1 MNDNQGTKNDFIREQ
16 IKEKPLNKK
25 KYMARVGM
33 SALSGAVFALSAS
46 VVFAVVMPYLSVE
59 GKSKETV
66 LDTEQLMVSEK
77 ETEEV
82 TENKETQNTESGQMQ
97 GKPVEQ
103 RWNCRWSIIKRS
115 IINCILLV
123 MWRIVPSLRSPV

>member
-25 KYMARVGM
+25 KYMVRVGM
-33 SALSGAVFALSAS
+33 SALCGGVFALSAS

-82 TENKETQNTESGQMQ
+82 TENTETENTES
-97 GKPVEQ
+97 EQ
-103 RWNCRWSIIKRS
+103 
-115 IINCILLV
+115 V
-123 MWRIVPSLRSPV
+123 LRVL